1 MKEFPIT
8 FLWPDFLWLL
18 ILVPLLILGYWLL
31 LRRKKKVAVRYASLA
46 MVRDAIGAGQRF
58 RRHVPPALF
67 LVALTLMIVAVAR
80 PQAVVLL
87 PSQHETI
94 ILAMDVSGSMRAAD
108 VEPNRLA
115 AAQAAARSFVND
127 QPMNTRV
134 GVVSFAGTAA
144 VVQPPTKTKD
154 DIIAAIDRF
163 QLQRGTAVGAGILV
177 SLKLIFPDVEFDLRN
192 WNPRVDQG
200 KSAPIDRVQ
209 KKSEKEA
216 PKAVPPGSYSA
227 AAIILLTDGQ
237 TTTGPDPIESAR
249 IAAERGVR
257 VFTVGIGTEKGEMI
271 GAEGWSM
278 RVRLDEASLKQI
290 ANVTQGEYFYAGTA
304 GDLKKVYETLNSKLV
319 FEQRQT
325 EITALFAAAAA
336 LFAVMAAVLSMLWYG
351 RIM

>member
-1 MKEFPIT
+1 MKGFPIT
-8 FLWPDFLWLL
+8 FLWPQFLWLL
-18 ILVPLLILGYWLL
+18 VLVPLLVLGYWLL

-46 MVRDAIGAGQRF
+46 MVRDAMGAGQRF
-58 RRHVPPALF
+58 RRHVPPTLF
-67 LVALTLMIVAVAR
+67 LLALTLMILAVAR

-108 VEPNRLA
+108 VEPNRLV
-115 AAQAAARSFVND
+115 AAQAAARAFVND
-127 QPMNTRV
+127 TPMNTRV

-144 VVQPPTKTKD
+144 VVQPPTKSKD
-154 DIIAAIDRF
+154 DVIAAIDRF

-177 SLKLIFPDVEFDLRN
+177 SLKLIQPDVEFDLRN
-192 WNPRVDQG
+192 WNPRIDQG
-200 KSAPIDRVQ
+200 KSAPLDRVQ
-209 KKSEKEA
+209 KGKEKEP
-216 PKAVPPGSYSA
+216 PKPVPPGSFTG

-249 IAAERGVR
+249 IASERGVR

-278 RVRLDEASLKQI
+278 RVRLDEGSLKQI

-304 GDLKKVYETLNSKLV
+304 SDLKKVYESLNTKLV

>member
-1 MKEFPIT
+1 MKDFPIT

-18 ILVPLLILGYWLL
+18 VLVPLLILGYWLL

-46 MVRDAIGAGQRF
+46 MVRDAMGAGQRF
-58 RRHVPPALF
+58 RRHVPPTLF
-67 LVALTLMIVAVAR
+67 LVALTLMIVAIAR
-80 PQAVVLL
+80 PQAVVML

-115 AAQAAARSFVND
+115 AAQAAARSFVTD

-154 DIIAAIDRF
+154 DILAAIDRF

-209 KKSEKEA
+209 KKADKEP

>member
-1 MKEFPIT
+1 
-8 FLWPDFLWLL
+8 
-18 ILVPLLILGYWLL
+18 
-31 LRRKKKVAVRYASLA
+31 
-46 MVRDAIGAGQRF
+46 
-58 RRHVPPALF
+58 LF